1 MRKQINPL
9 NNIMKAAEELGKG
22 NNNFKLRPRGS
33 FELGLLA
40 KVFITMRERIKKSY

>member
-22 NNNFKLRPRGS
+22 NNNFKL
-33 FELGLLA
+33 LKDAL
-40 KVFITMRERIKKSY
+40 KKIDLILDDPILNKE